1 MKPLSA
7 LENHMFRDMI
17 TVSNKL
23 IENLLIEN
31 KDTTS
36 IVLIERIANIFI
48 SRLRKFL
55 RMMDEMEVYELTKQ
69 LPSLKKMR
77 ASEKKILASK
87 IKEFLKYV

>member
-55 RMMDEMEVYELTKQ
+55 RMMDEKEVYELTKQ
-69 LPSLKKMR
+69 LPSLRKMR

-87 IKEFLKYV
+87 IIEFLKYV